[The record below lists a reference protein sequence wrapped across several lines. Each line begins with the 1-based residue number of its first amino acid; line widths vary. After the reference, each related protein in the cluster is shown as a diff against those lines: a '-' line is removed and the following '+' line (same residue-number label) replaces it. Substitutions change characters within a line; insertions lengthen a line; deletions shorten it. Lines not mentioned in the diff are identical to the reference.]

1 MSAHFSSICTI
12 YPHAECDQHHM
23 RYATRWSTI
32 SHKCVLTA
40 LLMSSSHM
48 SVLMSSSHM
57 SVLMSSSHMS
67 VLMSSSHVS
76 VLMSSSHMSV
86 LMSAS
91 HMCVLMSAMYGA
103 RVSAAICSTLAVKT
117 VERQASQWEWF
128 TCDAQQQL
136 TQRMSRQAKP
146 TCCLICSQGQ
156 GCRMS
161 QAWQRQLQMV
171 SDGKQ

>member
-1 MSAHFSSICTI
+1 MSGAAARCPMSAHFSSICTI

-40 LLMSSSHM
+40 L
-48 SVLMSSSHM
+48 
-57 SVLMSSSHMS
+57 
-67 VLMSSSHVS
+67 
-76 VLMSSSHMSV
+76 LMSSSHMSV